1 MAPFTDYQNQTR
13 SRNIIRSELINATRR
28 VICYDQPIYDDE
40 RLELS
45 EYAGLQL
52 DVREATV
59 TQVLVQERY
68 DNAAILIVDDD
79 SELLLCMIMRISEST
94 VD

>member
-1 MAPFTDYQNQTR
+1 MAPLTDYEEQTR
-13 SRNIIRSELINATRR
+13 SRNIIRNILINATRR

-40 RLELS
+40 RLELM

-59 TQVLVQERY
+59 DIVLVQEQY
-68 DNAAILIVDDD
+68 DNAAILILDDD
-79 SELLLCMIMRISEST
+79 SQLLLYIL
-94 VD
+94 V